1 MDAAAL
7 ARFAASEIG
16 RKIASSPRVLREF
29 PFALLCGAER
39 FFAGAEGEEL
49 LLQGVVD
56 CCIVEDDGLTIVDY
70 KTDAVS
76 AAAAPE
82 RALRYAPQLEA
93 YAWAMSRV
101 TGLPVKRRVVCFLA
115 SGASVEL

>member
-1 MDAAAL
+1 MVLSTARSRGRAVSTAAA
-7 ARFAASEIG
+7 A
-16 RKIASSPRVLREF
+16 P
-29 PFALLCGAER
+29 
-39 FFAGAEGEEL
+39 
-49 LLQGVVD
+49 
-56 CCIVEDDGLTIVDY
+56 
-70 KTDAVS
+70 AVS

>member
-1 MDAAAL
+1 M
-7 ARFAASEIG
+7 
-16 RKIASSPRVLREF
+16 
-29 PFALLCGAER
+29 
-39 FFAGAEGEEL
+39 
-49 LLQGVVD
+49 D